1 MAYQSAAEAAQAVA
15 KGETQ
20 FAVSHQSQI
29 QETYQQGSVTVVCA
43 FDEGPIENG
52 PFAGVEG
59 VAAAE
64 SANNAV
70 TGATLIPL
78 LTLGIPCAMVRQD
91 RGGGAV
97 PEGLMAACGDW
108 AGRKR
113 MMRDGPRKREPP
125 AGVCAGGWFKVS

>member
-1 MAYQSAAEAAQAVA
+1 MLVGIIPGTGASEASWFSYNTA
-15 KGETQ
+15 KNLSKHPEEFG
-20 FAVSHQSQI
+20 H
-29 QETYQQGSVTVVCA
+29 GS
-43 FDEGPIENG
+43 
-52 PFAGVEG
+52 VEG

-91 RGGGAV
+91 RGGAAV